1 MLRSLP
7 NHPDVLTTEDKTPYG
22 LTLLS
27 QDTSVTD
34 PSSDYFHVYDTP
46 QQ

>member
-1 MLRSLP
+1 MP
-7 NHPDVLTTEDKTPYG
+7 NQPDVLTTEDNTAYG
-22 LTLLS
+22 LTLFS

-34 PSSDYFHVYDTP
+34 SPSDYLHVYDTP